1 MAASSTITLQDS
13 GVARRAA
20 ARKAEKPHINLALQG
35 GGAHGAFTWG
45 VLDRLFE
52 LDLFEIEG
60 IVGTSA
66 GAMNAAVVA
75 CGIAEGGAEGA
86 RAKLREFWSAIAEA
100 AKQGPMQPS
109 LIDRLMSPGNM
120 DFSPMWLATDALSKV
135 FSPYQLNPLNLNPLR
150 DTLEGIVDF
159 DTVCKTK
166 HVKLFLCATDC
177 MNGKIHVFKGD
188 EISVDAV
195 LASACLPFLFQ
206 AVEIDGR
213 FYWDG
218 GYMGNP
224 PLYPLIYGTETSDIL
239 ICQINPIVIDELPTT
254 AQAIM
259 DRINTLSFN
268 SSLMREM
275 RIIEFVGR
283 LIDQGHLDPEH
294 YKQLHIHVIEA
305 EAEMRKLSV
314 SSKLNAHW
322 DFLMHLFEIGRC
334 KADAWVEA
342 HLDKV
347 GKASSTDIAAKYL

>member
-1 MAASSTITLQDS
+1 MAKAS
-13 GVARRAA
+13 
-20 ARKAEKPHINLALQG
+20 KATKPRLNLALQG
-35 GGAHGAFTWG
+35 GGSHGAFTWG
-45 VLDRLFE
+45 VLDRIFE
-52 LDLFEIEG
+52 LDLFEIDG

-75 CGIAEGGAEGA
+75 CGLASGGAEGA
-86 RAKLREFWSAIAEA
+86 RAKMREFWTAISAAS
-100 AKQGPMQPS
+100 KKGPMQPS
-109 LIDRLMSPGNM
+109 LIDQMLSPGNM
-120 DFSPMWLATDALSKV
+120 DFSPMWLAADALSKM

-150 DTLEGIVDF
+150 DTLSSVVDF
-159 DTVCKTK
+159 DLVCHTER
-166 HVKLFLCATDC
+166 VRLFLCATDV

-206 AVEIDGR
+206 AVEIDGH

-224 PLYPLIYGTETSDIL
+224 PLYPLIYNTKTSDIL

-275 RIIEFVGR
+275 RIIDF
-283 LIDQGHLDPEH
+283 ISKQLDKGQLPPEH
-294 YKQLHIHVIEA
+294 YKKLKIHVVEA
-305 EAEMRKLSV
+305 EMEMRKLGA
-314 SSKLNAHW
+314 SSKLNANW
-322 DFLMHLFEIGRC
+322 DFLTHLFEIGRA
-334 KADAWVEA
+334 KADTWVTE
-342 HLDKV
+342 HFDKV
-347 GKASSTDIAAKYL
+347 GHESSVNISDKYL

>member
-1 MAASSTITLQDS
+1 MAT
-13 GVARRAA
+13 R
-20 ARKAEKPHINLALQG
+20 ARKTEKPHINLALQG

-45 VLDRLFE
+45 VLDRIFE

-75 CGIAEGGAEGA
+75 YGLAHDGPEGA
-86 RAKLREFWSAIAEA
+86 RAKLHEFWSAISEEA
-100 AKQGPMQPS
+100 KKGPMQPS
-109 LIDRLMSPGNM
+109 LIDQMFSPGNM
-120 DFSPMWLATDALSKV
+120 DFSPMWIMADSLSKM

-150 DTLEGIVDF
+150 DTLASVVDF
-159 DTVCKTK
+159 DWLCHVTK
-166 HVKLFLCATDC
+166 LKLFLCATDC
-177 MNGKIHVFKGD
+177 MNGKIHVFKGE

-206 AVEIDGR
+206 AVEIDGHY
-213 FYWDG
+213 YWDG

-239 ICQINPIVIDELPTT
+239 ICQINPIQIEELPTT

-275 RIIEFVGR
+275 RIIDFVGR
-283 LIDQGHLDPEH
+283 LIDDGHLDKER
-294 YKQLHIHVIEA
+294 YKQLNIHVVEA
-305 EAEMRKLSV
+305 EAEMRNLNV
-314 SSKLNAHW
+314 SSKLNANW
-322 DFLMHLFEIGRC
+322 DFLMHLFEIGRS

-347 GKASSTDIAAKYL
+347 GKESSIDIAEKYL